1 MWNYFIAQRF
11 SEYAVAGILGN
22 VWAETGGD
30 MKGSILVMTISYL
43 LLSIRTVNSDMDWQ
57 LKAGFGIY
65 REVLAEYETA
75 WVSYDRDELQYV
87 AFGTPMEDDRIFE
100 ICCCLYDVVGQ
111 DNEKELVVACRGP
124 DEDIIYPLGIYSCS
138 GEDEIKWYECL
149 WTYDICE
156 NGLLYVCSRAYSD
169 AEVVKTLNTQLE
181 YYKLGY
187 ADKDRYESHGIA
199 DVEIIEPI
207 LLCEPMDDDEE
218 DIYYRGYEEDEENRM
233 TEEEYR
239 NIESSHPS
247 IMYELEWYE
256 LSEVMSMI
264 S

>member
-1 MWNYFIAQRF
+1 
-11 SEYAVAGILGN
+11 
-22 VWAETGGD
+22 

-43 LLSIRTVNSDMDWQ
+43 LLSIRTVNSSMNQ
-57 LKAGFGIY
+57 ELTEGFGIY
-65 REVLAEYETA
+65 KEVLAEYETA

-87 AFGTPMEDDRIFE
+87 VFGTPMEDDCIFE

-111 DNEKELVVACRGP
+111 DNEKELIVAYRVN
-124 DEDIIYPLGIYSCS
+124 DEDIINPLGIYSCV

-169 AEVVKTLNTQLE
+169 AEVVKTLNTQIE

-187 ADKDRYESHGIA
+187 EDKDRYESHGIV
-199 DVEIIEPI
+199 DVEILDPI
-207 LLCEPMDDDEE
+207 LLCEPIDGDEE
-218 DIYYRGYEEDEENRM
+218 DIYYKGYEENEENRM
-233 TEEEYR
+233 TEGEYR
-239 NIESSHPS
+239 NIGSSHPS
-247 IMYELEWYE
+247 VMHELEWYE

-264 S
+264 TEQ